1 MVIVPIRFRCFAKE
15 FNSLD
20 NSKVFFNF
28 WHEPV
33 RENPSAPLE
42 KSALKMNKTPSLKI
56 TFKLSNFIDLMA
68 LFPVHRSSEW
78 SWRIFP
84 YLSMSKNGK
93 TKKNSGKSNAADV
106 VQGKNFLVIS
116 LIICIL
122 FYLFCVALS
131 PLVMYPQQENQVGK
145 YYPASVLLFLLFII
159 LTYQAN
165 NLYPHLRLIE
175 I

>member
-1 MVIVPIRFRCFAKE
+1 MELTDF
-15 FNSLD
+15 
-20 NSKVFFNF
+20 
-28 WHEPV
+28 
-33 RENPSAPLE
+33 PS
-42 KSALKMNKTPSLKI
+42 
-56 TFKLSNFIDLMA
+56 
-68 LFPVHRSSEW
+68 
-78 SWRIFP
+78 

-106 VQGKNFLVIS
+106 VQGKILVIS

-145 YYPASVLLFLLFII
+145 YYQASVLLFLLFII

-165 NLYPHLRLIE
+165 NLYPHLRLLE

>member
-1 MVIVPIRFRCFAKE
+1 
-15 FNSLD
+15 
-20 NSKVFFNF
+20 
-28 WHEPV
+28 
-33 RENPSAPLE
+33 
-42 KSALKMNKTPSLKI
+42 
-56 TFKLSNFIDLMA
+56 
-68 LFPVHRSSEW
+68 
-78 SWRIFP
+78 
-84 YLSMSKNGK
+84 MSKNGK

-131 PLVMYPQQENQVGK
+131 PLVMYPQQEYQVGK
-145 YYPASVLLFLLFII
+145 YYQASVLLFLLFII
-159 LTYQAN
+159 FTYQAN